1 MIPNYY
7 QAQELTEGHDKA
19 AHLLLTAGVALVAAG
34 RKPWVKACGL
44 ASLVGFLWV
53 QQRGE
58 NHRQSLVPKLEVN
71 LPPQTILALN
81 ALPYKHHHG
90 AGNMGVQMGVNHLIN
105 AAKGYEGSRHLLL
118 DPSKRAGTEQE
129 TKIQEAHQRL
139 VEALAEHHSRIGD
152 RQQ

>member
-1 MIPNYY
+1 MTPNYY

-44 ASLVGFLWV
+44 AALGGYLWV
-53 QQRGE
+53 QRHAE
-58 NHRQSLVPKLEVN
+58 KHRQSLVPELEVN

-90 AGNMGVQMGVNHLIN
+90 AGNMAVQMGVNHLIN
-105 AAKGYEGSRHLLL
+105 ASKGYEGSRHLLL
-118 DPSKRAGTEQE
+118 GPSQRAGTEQE
-129 TKIQEAHQRL
+129 TKILEAHQRL
-139 VEALAEHHSRIGD
+139 VEALAEHHSRVGG
-152 RQQ
+152 R